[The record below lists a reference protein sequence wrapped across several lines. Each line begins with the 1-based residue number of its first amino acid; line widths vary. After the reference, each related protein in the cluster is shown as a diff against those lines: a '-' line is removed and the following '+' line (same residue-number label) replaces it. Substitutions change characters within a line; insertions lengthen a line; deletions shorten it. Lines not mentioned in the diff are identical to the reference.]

1 MSIPRVAVSRPVT
14 MFMVSIVI
22 VLLGTISLF
31 QLPVDLLPEI
41 EYPALTINVT
51 YEGVGPLEI
60 EELVTRPIEQAVSAV
75 SGLDQLTSTSSEG
88 QSTVQLGFTWSTD
101 LSEAVEDVRSRLD
114 LVRNGLPEDASAP
127 TIFKFSGDAL
137 PILFLGVDG
146 DFDPVTLREIAEND
160 VTPRLE
166 RVPGIALVNVIGG
179 QRREIRL
186 ELSRAKI
193 AAFNIAPD
201 RVISALR
208 AANQNIPVGEIDQGD
223 TTYLIRSQGQFR
235 NLEDIERLV
244 VTTRDGVPIYVSDIA
259 DVRDTTEDLRSIVRI
274 NGRSGLQM
282 SVTKQS
288 GQNTI
293 AVARLVREE
302 LVRVNSQIPGIEVS
316 VLNDTSEF
324 IERSVSSVQKMVSVG
339 ALFVVFVVFTFL
351 RSFRSTLVICSSIPI
366 SIIGTFALLYFGG
379 YTLNT
384 LTFGG
389 LALGV
394 GMIVDS
400 AIVVLENTYRHM
412 ERGQDRITASVSGS
426 EEVWTAI
433 VASSLTQV
441 AVFVPLLF
449 LTGIASIMFG
459 GMAVVVIFSLTVSLF
474 VAVTLVPVL
483 CSRLLHLPTPTE
495 NPGVVHRFMEASGR
509 MFEAVDDVYRRVLHK
524 ALAHRALVVVS
535 VTVLF
540 IISIGLLPIVG
551 FELAPSA
558 DEGEVDITAELPV
571 GTRIERSQE
580 ALVQIEE
587 IIRRAV
593 PEIETLVAQTG
604 SSGGFGPRQSQSTAH
619 QLTFAVSLLPR
630 DQRTRSSEDIAQSL
644 RRELTGVPGVI
655 SRVRAGGG
663 QFNFSR
669 VLGGGGSS
677 LSVEIRGYDLN
688 DQARL
693 GSDIKDAMMSTPGV
707 TDVSLESERGRPEIG
722 VLTDERRAALWGLS
736 VTDVAN
742 AMRTGVAGTQAAFYR
757 ERGNEYP
764 IVVRM
769 QEEDRL
775 KISDVGEML
784 INTGDGLVL
793 PVKDLIQISPQD
805 GPVEI
810 RRRNQERV
818 SRVNAELETML
829 NEAVQGVD
837 ARLAGVEIPQGFVVG
852 FGDEVQEQND
862 VFGQLVLVL
871 VLAVVLVYAVMAS
884 QFESLRDPFIIMFSI
899 PFAAI
904 GVIWSLL
911 LTGTPLSMPA
921 GIGVVLL
928 AGLVVNNAILLVD
941 YTNTLR
947 RRDKM
952 PLFEAIETAGR
963 TRLRPIL
970 MTSITTMLGLSPM
983 ALGIGE
989 GSEMQAPMA
998 RVVIGGLMSSTLI
1011 TLILIPIVY
1020 SLFEGGWRR
1029 RDPDTTVASP
1039 SS

>member
-1 MSIPRVAVSRPVT
+1 MSVPRVAVSRPVT

-22 VLLGTISLF
+22 VLLGAISLF

-60 EELVTRPIEQAVSAV
+60 EELVTRPIEQAVSAI

-146 DFDPVTLREIAEND
+146 NFDPVTLREIAEND
-160 VTPRLE
+160 VAPRLE
-166 RVPGIALVNVIGG
+166 RVPGVAVVNVVGG

-186 ELSRAKI
+186 ELSREKI

-201 RVISALR
+201 RVISVLR

-223 TTYLIRSQGQFR
+223 TTYLVRSQGQFR

-244 VTTRDGVPIYVSDIA
+244 VTTRDGVPIYVRDIA

-274 NGRSGLQM
+274 NGRPGLQM

-293 AVARLVREE
+293 AIARLVREE
-302 LVRVNSQIPGIEVS
+302 LVRVNRQVPGIEVS
-316 VLNDTSEF
+316 ILNDTSEF
-324 IERSVSSVQKMVSVG
+324 IERSVSSVQRMVSVG
-339 ALFVVFVVFTFL
+339 AVFVVFVVFVFL
-351 RSFRSTLVICSSIPI
+351 RNFRSTLVICSSIPI

-412 ERGQDRITASVSGS
+412 EQGQDRITASVSGS

-459 GMAVVVIFSLTVSLF
+459 GLAVVVIFSLTVSLF

-509 MFEAVDDVYRRVLHK
+509 MFEAVDDVYKRVLHK

-540 IISIGLLPIVG
+540 ITSIGLLPIVG

-580 ALVQIEE
+580 VLGQIEE
-587 IIRRAV
+587 MIRRAV
-593 PEIETLVAQTG
+593 PEMEMLTAQTG
-604 SSGGFGPRQSQSTAH
+604 STRAFGPGSQSTSH
-619 QLTFAVSLLPR
+619 QLTFTVTLLPR

-655 SRVRAGGG
+655 PRVRAGGG

-669 VLGGGGSS
+669 VMGGGGSS
-677 LSVEIRGYDLN
+677 LSVEIRGHDLN

-693 GSDIKDAMMSTPGV
+693 GSDIKDIMMSTPGV
-707 TDVSLESERGRPEIG
+707 TDVSLDSERGRPEIG

-793 PVKDLIQISPQD
+793 PVKDLIQLDPQD

-837 ARLAGVEIPQGFVVG
+837 ARLAGVDIPQGFVVG

-862 VFGQLVLVL
+862 VFEQLVLVL
-871 VLAVVLVYAVMAS
+871 ILAIVLVYAVMAS
-884 QFESLRDPFIIMFSI
+884 QFESFRDPFIIMFSI

-998 RVVIGGLMSSTLI
+998 RVVIGGLMTSTLI
-1011 TLILIPIVY
+1011 TLILVPTVY

-1029 RDPDTTVASP
+1029 RDPDTTVV
-1039 SS
+1039 SSSS

>member
-1 MSIPRVAVSRPVT
+1 MSVPRVAVSRPVT

-51 YEGVGPLEI
+51 YDGVGPLEV

-127 TIFKFSGDAL
+127 TIFKFSGDAV

-146 DFDPVTLREIAEND
+146 NLDPVTLREIAEND
-160 VTPRLE
+160 VAPRLE
-166 RVPGIALVNVIGG
+166 RVPGVAVVNVVGG

-186 ELSRAKI
+186 ELSREKI

-201 RVISALR
+201 RVINVLR

-223 TTYLIRSQGQFR
+223 TTYLVRSQGQFR
-235 NLEDIERLV
+235 NLEDIKSLA
-244 VTTRDGVPIYVSDIA
+244 VTTRDGVPIYVRDIA

-274 NGRSGLQM
+274 NGRPGLQM

-293 AVARLVREE
+293 AIARLVREE
-302 LVRVNSQIPGIEVS
+302 LVRVNRQVPGIEVS

-339 ALFVVFVVFTFL
+339 ALFVIFVVFTFL
-351 RSFRSTLVICSSIPI
+351 RNFRSTLVICSSIPI

-412 ERGQDRITASVSGS
+412 EQGKDRITASVSGS

-459 GMAVVVIFSLTVSLF
+459 GLAVVVIFSLTVSLF

-495 NPGVVHRFMEASGR
+495 NPGVVNRFMEASGR
-509 MFEAVDDVYRRVLHK
+509 MFEAVDAVYRRVLHK
-524 ALAHRALVVVS
+524 ALAHRALVIVS

-540 IISIGLLPIVG
+540 ITSIGLLPIVG

-558 DEGEVDITAELPV
+558 DEGEVDIIAELPV
-571 GTRIERSQE
+571 GTRIERSEE

-587 IIRRAV
+587 MIRRAV
-593 PEIETLVAQTG
+593 PELEMLTAQTG
-604 SSGGFGPRQSQSTAH
+604 STRAFGPGAQSTSH
-619 QLTFAVSLLPR
+619 RLTFTATLVPR

-655 SRVRAGGG
+655 PRVRAGGG

-677 LSVEIRGYDLN
+677 LSVEIRGHDLN

-693 GSDIKDAMMSTPGV
+693 GSDIKDVMMSTPGV

-775 KISDVGEML
+775 KMSDVGEML
-784 INTGDGLVL
+784 INTGDGVL
-793 PVKDLIQISPQD
+793 PVKDLIQLGPQD

-837 ARLAGVEIPQGFVVG
+837 ARLAGVEIPQGFVIG

-862 VFGQLVLVL
+862 VFQQLVLVL
-871 VLAVVLVYAVMAS
+871 ILAVVLVYAVMAS

-899 PFAAI
+899 PFAVI

-921 GIGVVLL
+921 GIGLVLL

-998 RVVIGGLMSSTLI
+998 RVVIGGLMTSTLI
-1011 TLILIPIVY
+1011 TLILVPTVY

-1029 RDPDTTVASP
+1029 RDPDTTVVSASN
-1039 SS
+1039 

>member
-1 MSIPRVAVSRPVT
+1 MSVPRFAVSRPVT

-22 VLLGTISLF
+22 VLLGAISLF
-31 QLPVDLLPEI
+31 RLPVDLLPEI
-41 EYPALTINVT
+41 EYPALTISVT

-146 DFDPVTLREIAEND
+146 NFDPVTLREIAEND
-160 VTPRLE
+160 VAPRLE
-166 RVPGIALVNVIGG
+166 RVPGIAVVNVVGG

-186 ELSRAKI
+186 ELSREKI
-193 AAFNIAPD
+193 VAFNIAPD
-201 RVISALR
+201 RVISVLR
-208 AANQNIPVGEIDQGD
+208 AANKNIPIGEINEGD
-223 TTYLIRSQGQFR
+223 TTYLVRSQGQFR
-235 NLEDIERLV
+235 NLEDIKRLV
-244 VTTRDGVPIYVSDIA
+244 VTTRDGVPIYVRDVA

-274 NGRSGLQM
+274 NGRPGLQM

-293 AVARLVREE
+293 TVARLVREE
-302 LVRVNSQIPGIEVS
+302 IGRINRQVPGIEVS

-324 IERSVSSVQKMVSVG
+324 IERSVSSVQKMMAAG
-339 ALFVVFVVFTFL
+339 ALFVVLVVFIFL
-351 RSFRSTLVICSSIPI
+351 RSFRSTLVICSAIPI

-412 ERGQDRITASVSGS
+412 EQGHDRVTASVSGS
-426 EEVWTAI
+426 EEVWSAI
-433 VASSLTQV
+433 VASSLTQI

-459 GMAVVVIFSLTVSLF
+459 GLAVVVVFSLTVSLF

-483 CSRLLHLPTPTE
+483 CSRLLHLPTPEE
-495 NPGVVHRFMEASGR
+495 NPGVVRRFMEATGR
-509 MFEAVDDVYRRVLHK
+509 MFEVVDDVYKRVLHK
-524 ALAHRALVVVS
+524 ALAHRLLVVVS
-535 VTVLF
+535 VSALF
-540 IISIGLLPIVG
+540 VTSIGLLPLVG

-558 DEGEVDITAELPV
+558 DEGEVAVVVELPV

-580 ALVQIEE
+580 VLVQIEE
-587 IIRRAV
+587 MIRRFV
-593 PEIETLVAQTG
+593 PETETLIARTG
-604 SSGGFGPRQSQSTAH
+604 STRSFGPGSQSTSH
-619 QLTFAVSLLPR
+619 QLTFTVTLLPR
-630 DQRTRSSEDIAQSL
+630 DQRIRSSEDIAQSL

-655 SRVRAGGG
+655 ARVRAAGD

-669 VLGGGGSS
+669 ILGGGGSG
-677 LSVEIRGYDLN
+677 LSVEIRGHDLN

-693 GSDIKDAMMSTPGV
+693 GSDIRDVMMSTPGV

-736 VTDVAN
+736 VADVAN
-742 AMRTGVAGTQAAFYR
+742 AMRTGIAGTQAAFYR

-775 KISDVGEML
+775 RISDVGEML

-793 PVKDLIQISPQD
+793 PVKDLIKLDPQD
-805 GPVEI
+805 GPIEI

-837 ARLAGVEIPQGFVVG
+837 ARLAGVEIPQGFTVG
-852 FGDEVQEQND
+852 FGEEVQEQNE

-871 VLAVVLVYAVMAS
+871 VLAIVLVYAVMAS
-884 QFESLRDPFIIMFSI
+884 QFESLIDPFIIMFSI

-904 GVIWSLL
+904 GVIWALL

-970 MTSITTMLGLSPM
+970 MTSITTILGLSPM

-998 RVVIGGLMSSTLI
+998 RVVIGGLVTSTLI
-1011 TLILIPIVY
+1011 TLVLVPTVY

-1029 RDPDTTVASP
+1029 RPDTTAVS
-1039 SS
+1039 

>member
-1 MSIPRVAVSRPVT
+1 MSVPRVAVSRPVT

-22 VLLGTISLF
+22 VLLGAISLF

-146 DFDPVTLREIAEND
+146 NFDPVTLREIAEND
-160 VTPRLE
+160 VAPRLE
-166 RVPGIALVNVIGG
+166 RVPGVAVVNVVGG

-186 ELSRAKI
+186 ELSREKI

-201 RVISALR
+201 RVINVLR

-223 TTYLIRSQGQFR
+223 TTYLVRSQGQFR

-244 VTTRDGVPIYVSDIA
+244 VTTRDGVPIYVRDIA

-274 NGRSGLQM
+274 NGRPGLQM

-293 AVARLVREE
+293 AIARLVREE
-302 LVRVNSQIPGIEVS
+302 LVRVNRQVPGIEVS

-351 RSFRSTLVICSSIPI
+351 RNFRSTLVICSSIPI

-412 ERGQDRITASVSGS
+412 EQGQDRITASVSGS

-459 GMAVVVIFSLTVSLF
+459 GLAVVVIFSLTVSLF

-495 NPGVVHRFMEASGR
+495 NPGVVHRFMEASAR
-509 MFEAVDDVYRRVLHK
+509 MFEVVDDVYRRVLHK

-540 IISIGLLPIVG
+540 ITSIGLLPIVG

-558 DEGEVDITAELPV
+558 DEGEVDIIAELPV
-571 GTRIERSQE
+571 GTRIERSEE

-587 IIRRAV
+587 MIRRAV
-593 PEIETLVAQTG
+593 PEMEMLTAQTG
-604 SSGGFGPRQSQSTAH
+604 STRAFGPGSQSTSH
-619 QLTFAVSLLPR
+619 QLTFTVTLLPR

-655 SRVRAGGG
+655 PRVRAGGG

-669 VLGGGGSS
+669 IMGGGGSS
-677 LSVEIRGYDLN
+677 LSVEIRGHDLN

-693 GSDIKDAMMSTPGV
+693 GSDIKDVMMSTPGV

-775 KISDVGEML
+775 KMSDVGEML
-784 INTGDGLVL
+784 INTGDGVL
-793 PVKDLIQISPQD
+793 PVKDLIQLGPQD

-862 VFGQLVLVL
+862 VFEQLVLVL
-871 VLAVVLVYAVMAS
+871 ILAVVLVYAVMAS

-998 RVVIGGLMSSTLI
+998 RVVIGGLMTSTLI
-1011 TLILIPIVY
+1011 TLILVPTVY

-1029 RDPDTTVASP
+1029 RDSDTTVV
-1039 SS
+1039 SSSS